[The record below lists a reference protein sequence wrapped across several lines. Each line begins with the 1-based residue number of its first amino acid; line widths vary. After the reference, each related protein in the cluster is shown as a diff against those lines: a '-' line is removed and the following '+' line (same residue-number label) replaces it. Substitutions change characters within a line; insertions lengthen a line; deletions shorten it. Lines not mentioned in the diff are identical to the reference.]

1 MIGAP
6 GASATLGVVARLMGL
21 DPIPRVGPIE
31 ETRFSSGQADPFK
44 TSRLRPP
51 HGSIP
56 AYRELEDDNF
66 FILSFERSRRRKS
79 SRNSCKKIEKN
90 TKNLAKKDCLAA
102 KFTFE
107 NEDESENSSPNSVLE
122 FVGFSADQ
130 ESASP
135 EEISRLANSKLR
147 RPLSEELDSCGD
159 SKQTIMLDGLDLEG
173 GNLVRLRHN
182 YSNEVGK
189 MAAMDMISS
198 SWLHEEILQNKH
210 CFMEIGR
217 DIASNVFDH
226 LLEELVINFF

>member
-31 ETRFSSGQADPFK
+31 ETRLSSGQADPFK
-44 TSRLRPP
+44 TSRSPRLRPP
-51 HGSIP
+51 RGSIP

-66 FILSFERSRRRKS
+66 FILSFEGSRRRKS

-130 ESASP
+130 ESTSP
-135 EEISRLANSKLR
+135 
-147 RPLSEELDSCGD
+147 
-159 SKQTIMLDGLDLEG
+159 GL
-173 GNLVRLRHN
+173 HT
-182 YSNEVGK
+182 S
-189 MAAMDMISS
+189 
-198 SWLHEEILQNKH
+198 
-210 CFMEIGR
+210 
-217 DIASNVFDH
+217 
-226 LLEELVINFF
+226 